1 LRIIAVFVICS
12 LNFLR
17 LLRWRQTQTKKKQ
30 NICNQNHYFFTM
42 TDVENIPSA
51 NADTVCKYSTDG
63 WTPAGN
69 SGWSYY
75 NYKAYKSVNGIF
87 SMYSLNALFSVL
99 SMNSFWSLVCL
110 NAFFSILACNS
121 FGSVLSVNSAFSI
134 LSNNSFMSI
143 GCNSG
148 SFKICF
154 GNDDN

>member
-1 LRIIAVFVICS
+1 MKS
-12 LNFLR
+12 K
-17 LLRWRQTQTKKKQ
+17 RQTQTKKKQ

-42 TDVENIPSA
+42 TDIENIPSA
-51 NADTVCKYSTDG
+51 NADTDCKYCTDG
-63 WTPAGN
+63 WTLAGD

-121 FGSVLSVNSAFSI
+121 FVSVLSVNSAFSI

-148 SFKICF
+148 SVKICF
-154 GNDDN
+154 GNDDY